1 MMFAE
6 KLLDATTRWG
16 PQGRLR
22 RLLVVLSP
30 LLLGATNESLLSPPD
45 PLPLAWCLERAA
57 EANPDIASHAA
68 AAAAAQHRIAP
79 AGALDDPRAS
89 YEASNV
95 PVDDRDFDSTPL
107 SGHQL
112 GLEQKFPFPGLLSN
126 REEGA
131 RADANAA
138 ASVLEDQQGRTAA
151 NVERAWSEL
160 GFAQRALE
168 ITHRNID
175 LLRQFTR
182 IAETKYR
189 VGSGLQQDVLRA
201 QVELTELLQERLRRD
216 ATAHKAEAALAA
228 LLDLAPG
235 TRIPRTS
242 EIAERAPLPD
252 LEGLMAELEETSPLL
267 RARRARIEAAE
278 REQRVA
284 ELEGYPDFDLGL
296 GYRIRERVTGDQVE
310 GDDFFSAG
318 VTVRLPV
325 NRTKWRERVA
335 ERGALVRKAKADFR
349 GARAR
354 LRDALRAAFADL
366 TSADAEVALLKTGLV
381 PQARQSLASSRSGY
395 EVDKVD
401 FLSLTDSQVSLLQ
414 AELRLVRAVSDRRAA
429 FAALEA
435 AVGRRLR

>member
-1 MMFAE
+1 
-6 KLLDATTRWG
+6 
-16 PQGRLR
+16 
-22 RLLVVLSP
+22 
-30 LLLGATNESLLSPPD
+30 
-45 PLPLAWCLERAA
+45 
-57 EANPDIASHAA
+57 
-68 AAAAAQHRIAP
+68 
-79 AGALDDPRAS
+79 
-89 YEASNV
+89 
-95 PVDDRDFDSTPL
+95 
-107 SGHQL
+107 
-112 GLEQKFPFPGLLSN
+112 
-126 REEGA
+126 
-131 RADANAA
+131 
-138 ASVLEDQQGRTAA
+138 
-151 NVERAWSEL
+151 
-160 GFAQRALE
+160 
-168 ITHRNID
+168 
-175 LLRQFTR
+175 
-182 IAETKYR
+182 
-189 VGSGLQQDVLRA
+189 
-201 QVELTELLQERLRRD
+201 
-216 ATAHKAEAALAA
+216 
-228 LLDLAPG
+228 
-235 TRIPRTS
+235 
-242 EIAERAPLPD
+242 
-252 LEGLMAELEETSPLL
+252 MAEHEETSPLL
-267 RARRARIEAAE
+267 QARRARIAAAE

-284 ELEGYPDFDLGL
+284 ELEGYPDFELGL

-435 AVGRRLR
+435 ALGRRLR